1 MTVAPAVGA
10 SPFWMF
16 ATVSPP
22 SPRRA
27 KGKPQHHLATKG
39 FKKKKNL
46 SSSSHSQHRNYFS
59 VRANSTQRPFFPSA
73 STAAS
78 VPRICLRLITLQKKK
93 LLHTRSQLH
102 SVPLLTG
109 CNKLYVLSCAS
120 EIDCAP
126 TLHAVMPMMVSLGPI
141 FSPN

>member
-1 MTVAPAVGA
+1 MN
-10 SPFWMF
+10 
-16 ATVSPP
+16 PP
-22 SPRRA
+22 SGCSQSCLLPHRE
-27 KGKPQHHLATKG
+27 KPKASRNTTAQQKDL
-39 FKKKKNL
+39 KKKKNL

-126 TLHAVMPMMVSLGPI
+126 TVHAVMPMMVSLGPI
-141 FSPN
+141 FSPNCFW